1 MKFQRKKI
9 ARALYALGGT
19 AALLAGSAAIAA
31 TYTVTGSGIPRASLE
46 GALPVQT
53 ITKEEIAVLGV
64 TTTEELIQTVSAIS
78 SQNATQLTNAA
89 GNSTYGFSGAS
100 LRGLGSSRTLVLI
113 NGRRVTPFAS
123 ATGTGG
129 VNINNIPLAGVER
142 VEVLKDGASAIYG
155 ADAIAG
161 VINFIMSSNYQ
172 GAEVNM
178 YASTPTRSGGGQ
190 VYQPSAVVG
199 IGDYDRDRMNLTL
212 TAQYSNQQALFAKD
226 RSFARTG
233 NVPPYIA
240 AAATGQGNIEGGYI
254 PGTGLPAPA
263 ETGVRVP
270 GFGGSPGTGY
280 GNPLALGVDR
290 CPTINMFK
298 NLTDTSKGAPY
309 CTFDSNAFP
318 NLIPAN
324 ENTGLTANF
333 KFKLSDNV
341 ELFADGLWSQNVLT
355 NKIQTSPIRRSFLA
369 GLDDQF
375 NIQGV
380 DPVLLLR
387 TTNVNYPT
395 AIAYLNSLPAASGG
409 PALAALNVPL
419 AITARVQDFGPRTNE
434 DTSTANRF
442 TVGARGNWAKQD
454 WEVAYVYSR
463 NKLQGT
469 VTDGYF
475 SQVAL
480 SKVVNNSDDWNP
492 WSLTQSPAFNA
503 AIVPAKYVGPTLNA
517 VSESNT
523 IDAKISGDLWQL
535 PAGTMQYA
543 AGYQWSNGSLTTN
556 PSDALFSGDIAGLGG
571 ATPPIDRE
579 RTLNAVYAELAIP
592 IVKSLDLNLQGR
604 YDHYDDV
611 GHKFTYKGSLRW
623 QPAPQ
628 YLFRASYNTG
638 FRPPT
643 LSDLWQP
650 QTLGTS
656 EQFTDPA
663 FPNNP
668 DVQVP
673 AFSGGN
679 PLLKPETSKQ
689 YQFGLVWSPTPNFS
703 FSAEYFHIKLND
715 IITTPSAQEV
725 VSQFRLGDPSY
736 QNLVRLTP
744 DGQVDTID
752 TFLYNTGNATI
763 AGWDFESYWREKFSW
778 GNLNLTYQG
787 TYMNKYDQVSPGGIV
802 SHKVGTL
809 VDQDGNPVL
818 DANTGGV
825 ILRYK
830 HILMLTYSN
839 GPWAITG
846 TQNWYN
852 GYRTGNRAG
861 DGEPNFVGNSQLYD
875 LRIAFNGIKNVTL
888 AIGAKNIF
896 DKNPDIFVPVSNQ
909 FQAGYDINQYDARA
923 RFIYGQVGVK
933 FQ

>member
-1 MKFQRKKI
+1 MKFERKKI
-9 ARALYALGGT
+9 ALALAYALGGT
-19 AALLAGSAAIAA
+19 ALLAGSAAMAA
-31 TYTVTGSGIPRASLE
+31 TYTVTGTGIPRASLE

-53 ITKEEIAVLGV
+53 ISKEEIAVLGV

-100 LRGLGSSRTLVLI
+100 LRGLGSARTLVLI
-113 NGRRVTPFAS
+113 NGRRVVPFS
-123 ATGTGG
+123 SGSGTGG
-129 VNINNIPLAGVER
+129 VNINNIPLAGIER

-161 VINFIMSSNYQ
+161 VINFIMASNYQ
-172 GAEVNM
+172 GAEANIM
-178 YASTPTRSGGGQ
+178 ASTPTRGGGGQ
-190 VYQPSAVVG
+190 VYQPSAVMG
-199 IGDYDRDRMNLTL
+199 LGDYDRDRWNLTV
-212 TAQYSNQQALFAKD
+212 TAQYTNQQALFAKD
-226 RSFARTG
+226 RSFAKTG
-233 NVPPYIA
+233 NVPPFIT

-254 PGTGLPAPA
+254 PGTGLPSAG

-270 GFGGSPGTGY
+270 GFGGSPGAGF

-290 CPTINMFK
+290 CATIAMFK
-298 NLTDTSKGAPY
+298 NLTNSSKGAPY

-324 ENTGLTANF
+324 ENTGLTGNF
-333 KFKLSDNV
+333 KFKLSDNI
-341 ELFADGLWSQNVLT
+341 ELFADALWSQNVLT
-355 NKIQTSPIRRSFLA
+355 NKIQPSPLRRSFLIS
-369 GLDDQF
+369 DDQF
-375 NIQGV
+375 FKQGV
-380 DPVLLLR
+380 DPVLLLKP
-387 TTNVNYPT
+387 TNVNYPT
-395 AIAYLNSLPAASGG
+395 AIAYLNSLPASTGG
-409 PALAALNVPL
+409 PALAAMGVPL
-419 AITARVQDFGPRTNE
+419 AFTARVFDFGLRTNE
-434 DTSTANRF
+434 DTSTQSRF
-442 TVGARGNWAKQD
+442 TVGARGNWMKQD
-454 WEVAYVYSR
+454 WEIAYVYNR
-463 NKLQGT
+463 NHLQGT

-475 SQVAL
+475 SQVAFAKAVAASNDYNPFSL
-480 SKVVNNSDDWNP
+480 S
-492 WSLTQSPAFNA
+492 QSAAFNTS
-503 AIVPAKYVGPTLNA
+503 IIPAKYVGATLA
-517 VSESNT
+517 GTSDSNT

-535 PAGTMQYA
+535 PAGPMQYA
-543 AGYQWSNGSLTTN
+543 LGYQWSDASLTTN
-556 PSDALFSGDIAGLGG
+556 PSPALFTGDIAGLGG
-571 ATPPIDRE
+571 ATAPVDRK

-592 IVKSLDLNLQGR
+592 VIKSLDLNLQGR
-604 YDHYDDV
+604 YDDYDDV
-611 GHKFTYKGSLRW
+611 GHKFTYKASLRW
-623 QPAPQ
+623 QPANP

-643 LSDLWQP
+643 LPDLWLP

-663 FPNNP
+663 FPNNT

-689 YQFGLVWSPTPNFS
+689 YQFGAVWSPTPNFS
-703 FSAEYFHIKLND
+703 FGAEYFHIKLNN

-725 VSQFRLGDPSY
+725 VSQFRLGDPAY

-744 DGQVDTID
+744 DGQIDTID

-763 AGWDFESYWREKFSW
+763 AGWDFDGYWREKFSW
-778 GNLNLTYQG
+778 GNLNLSYSG
-787 TYMNKYDQVSPGGIV
+787 TYMNKYDQVSPGGII

-830 HILMLTYSN
+830 HILQLTYSN

-852 GYRTGNRAG
+852 GYRTGNRAV

-875 LRIAFNGIKNVTL
+875 LRIAYSGIKNVSL

-923 RFIYGQVGVK
+923 RYVYGQVGVK